1 MKTFWRLIL
10 IIASLTFLG
19 LVIVIYILGQAEPA
33 QQNILEQKDFS
44 EPIEAVDIT
53 VENSRVDILASDD
66 ETARVVLSGNDDDFT
81 LNTEIAGGRL
91 TIEVDDRS
99 PFFNFDFN
107 RSYTLQVYVPAS
119 GLDSLSAESNNG
131 SIEAN
136 DMRADEFRLEADN
149 GRILL
154 DAVDSET
161 VDVETENGSVELRQ
175 IEADISVRSSN
186 GRILFIEVSGELE
199 AQANN
204 GRIEL
209 ETETLD
215 FPVDFETD
223 NGRIGILTGAEPA
236 NARIE
241 ARVDNGSIDIYGREN
256 EETVFGNGEV
266 LIQLSS
272 NNGSIAVE

>member
-161 VDVETENGSVELRQ
+161 VDVETDNGSVELRQ

>member
-10 IIASLTFLG
+10 ILASLAFLG
-19 LVIVIYILGQAEPA
+19 FVIAIYIFGQAEPA
-33 QQNILEQKDFS
+33 QQNVLEQQDFS
-44 EPIEAVDIT
+44 EPIEVMDIT
-53 VENSRVDILASDD
+53 VENSRVDILASED
-66 ETARVVLSGNDDDFT
+66 ETTRVVLSGNDDNFT
-81 LNTEIAGGRL
+81 LNTEAAGGRL
-91 TIEVDDRS
+91 EINVEDRS

-136 DMRADEFRLEADN
+136 DMKADEFKLEADN

-161 VDVETENGSVELRQ
+161 VEVETDNGPVELKDM
-175 IEADISVRSSN
+175 EAIISVRSSN
-186 GRILFIEVSGELE
+186 GRILFSEVSGELE

-223 NGRIGILTGAEPA
+223 NGRIEIRTGTEPA

-241 ARVDNGSIDIYGREN
+241 ARVDNGSIDVYGREN
-256 EETVFGNGEV
+256 EETVFGNGDA
-266 LIQLSS
+266 LIRLVS
-272 NNGSIAVE
+272 NNGSITVE

>member
-10 IIASLTFLG
+10 ILASLTFLG
-19 LVIVIYILGQAEPA
+19 FVIVIYILGQAEPA
-33 QQNILEQKDFS
+33 QQNVLEQQDFS
-44 EPIEAVDIT
+44 EPIEVMDIT
-53 VENSRVDILASDD
+53 VENSRVDILASED
-66 ETARVVLSGNDDDFT
+66 ETTRVVLSGNDDNFT
-81 LNTEIAGGRL
+81 LNTEAAGGRL

-136 DMRADEFRLEADN
+136 DMKADEFKLEADN

-161 VDVETENGSVELRQ
+161 VDVETDNGRVELRQ
-175 IEADISVRSSN
+175 MVAIISVRSSN
-186 GRILFIEVSGELE
+186 GRILFSEVSGELE

-223 NGRIGILTGAEPA
+223 NGRIEIRTGTEPA

-241 ARVDNGSIDIYGREN
+241 ARVDNGSIDVYGREN
-256 EETVFGNGEV
+256 EETVFGNGDA
-266 LIQLSS
+266 LIRLVS
-272 NNGSIAVE
+272 NNGSITVE